1 MREEKRREE
10 KRREGNTTLLT
21 NRLSFKLLI
30 ALLSFILL
38 FSISRESNEESS
50 KLHYKPPTPKH
61 ELEGTWIGYDKV
73 FFR

>member
-1 MREEKRREE
+1 MEEKRREE
-10 KRREGNTTLLT
+10 KRREANTTLLT
-21 NRLSFKLLI
+21 NRLSFKLL
-30 ALLSFILL
+30 SFILL
-38 FSISRESNEESS
+38 FSINRESNEESS